1 MLFILIMDVLN
12 SLFVKV
18 GEEGLLQPLSDRIS
32 GQRLSLYADDVALF
46 IKPVEE
52 GLQVTKELL
61 NAFNLASGL
70 QTNLLKSSIIPIHS
84 AEGALSTVSDTL
96 PCTISEFPCTYL
108 GLPLSNKKL
117 RKSDLL
123 LWIEKVADKL
133 PGWKAALMNRPRH
146 ATMVRFVLS
155 AVPIYLMIAINVP
168 KWFIRAID
176 KIRRRFLWKGK
187 EQANGSCC
195 LVASEKVMRPLDL
208 GGLGI
213 ANLEFMAWALQARWQ
228 WEKKPELT
236 DLGLIL
242 NSLHTLIL

>member
-1 MLFILIMDVLN
+1 
-12 SLFVKV
+12 
-18 GEEGLLQPLSDRIS
+18 
-32 GQRLSLYADDVALF
+32 
-46 IKPVEE
+46 
-52 GLQVTKELL
+52 
-61 NAFNLASGL
+61 
-70 QTNLLKSSIIPIHS
+70 
-84 AEGALSTVSDTL
+84 
-96 PCTISEFPCTYL
+96 
-108 GLPLSNKKL
+108 
-117 RKSDLL
+117 
-123 LWIEKVADKL
+123 
-133 PGWKAALMNRPRH
+133 
-146 ATMVRFVLS
+146 MVRFVLS

-176 KIRRRFLWKGK
+176 KIRRFLWKGK
-187 EQANGSCC
+187 KQANGSCC

>member
-176 KIRRRFLWKGK
+176 KIRRFLWKGK